1 MIATARALLALVLL
15 AVFYALVAAM
25 VLLWAAFLVAAL
37 WTAGTP
43 EATTPPTTVV
53 TACAA
58 LAPIV
63 FGMVWAVI
71 RTARPAAPREDAVT
85 VTRRGAPEL
94 WRTVEELALDVGT
107 RPPGHIK
114 LTAEVNASVTEDA
127 PLLGLAPG
135 RRVLYLGLPLLAGL
149 SPAELRAVLAHELG
163 HFSGRHS
170 RFGAV
175 AHRGAAGLVAAR
187 QAIQDASAAN
197 DLVRLYAGLPLL
209 LLGLYTHV
217 FRWLTR
223 PVRRRQ
229 ELEAD
234 REAARMAG
242 PGAVADALCSTAALE
257 AAWQEFLADFL
268 APMRRATGRIP
279 DDPFRA
285 FAHMAEAP
293 ELREPM
299 AALRAR
305 AVERPADRDDAHP
318 ALAVRLER
326 LSRLP
331 AREAAGEPFSSPRPL
346 SVPPRY
352 AVALGRVLLSGPDAG
367 ARVPWRDWLT
377 GLAEHRATRILTP
390 LAEAVR
396 GVEETEGMGRPRAE
410 PDGEPERLTIHRV
423 LRLLD
428 GGRRMPLARALNA
441 GLLSTGLLNAGL
453 PNAGLPEG
461 ERMPRGDQPGQD
473 PLAPLVEAL
482 AVLIG
487 AQLVAQGTAYWAMNW
502 TGPSI
507 LVPPDGIAP
516 ETIRTWADTAVRLPG
531 QTQRLGLH
539 LAALGVDERAPLPTT
554 GRAGGT
560 ADGPAPGEKAR
571 RISIAP
577 GATGPARQRITAVRA
592 LALTVLVGL
601 TGLTFVLW
609 ANRDEPSYP
618 GTPVTR
624 WNDRYQP
631 GGGTA
636 PGPTPFPTYQR
647 PTFPAWPTPPTY
659 HLPPRSVPSIHI
671 EPVIP
676 RSTP

>member
-1 MIATARALLALVLL
+1 MIAAARALLALALL

-58 LAPIV
+58 FAPIV

-71 RTARPAAPREDAVT
+71 RTARPAAPREDAVP

-197 DLVRLYAGLPLL
+197 DLVRLYAGVPLL

-234 REAARMAG
+234 REAARVAG

-257 AAWQEFLADFL
+257 AAWQEFLVDFL

-299 AALRAR
+299 AASRAR
-305 AVERPADRDDAHP
+305 AVERPADPDDAHP

-331 AREAAGEPFSSPRPL
+331 AREPGAEPSPEPL
-346 SVPPRY
+346 SVQPRY
-352 AVALGRVLLSGPDAG
+352 AVALGRVLLSGRGAG

-377 GLAEHRATRILTP
+377 ELAGHRATRILTP

-396 GVEETEGMGRPRAE
+396 GVEETEGMGRPKAE
-410 PDGEPERLTIHRV
+410 PEQDGEPEPERLTIHRV

-441 GLLSTGLLNAGL
+441 GL
-453 PNAGLPEG
+453 PKAGLPEG
-461 ERMPRGDQPGQD
+461 ERTPRGDHPEQD
-473 PLAPLVEAL
+473 PLAPLAEAL

-487 AQLVAQGTAYWAMNW
+487 AQLVARGTAYWAMNW

-539 LAALGVDERAPLPTT
+539 LAALGVDERAPLLTT

-560 ADGPAPGEKAR
+560 AYGPAPGEKAR
-571 RISIAP
+571 RISVAP
-577 GATGPARQRITAVRA
+577 GVTGPARQRITAVRA
-592 LALTVLVGL
+592 LALTVMLGL

-647 PTFPAWPTPPTY
+647 PTFPTWPTPPAY
-659 HLPPRSVPSIHI
+659 HLPSGSVPSVHI

>member
-1 MIATARALLALVLL
+1 MIATARALLALALL

-58 LAPIV
+58 FAPIV

-71 RTARPAAPREDAVT
+71 RTARPAAPRADAVT

-197 DLVRLYAGLPLL
+197 DLVRLYAGVPLL

-234 REAARMAG
+234 REAARVAG
-242 PGAVADALCSTAALE
+242 PGAIADALRSTAALE
-257 AAWQEFLADFL
+257 AAWQEFLAYFL

-285 FAHMAEAP
+285 FAHMVEAP

-305 AVERPADRDDAHP
+305 AVERPADPDDAHP

-331 AREAAGEPFSSPRPL
+331 AREPGREPSEQL
-346 SVPPRY
+346 SVHPRY
-352 AVALGRVLLSGPDAG
+352 AVELGRVLLSGPDAG
-367 ARVPWRDWLT
+367 TRVPWRDWLT
-377 GLAEHRATRILTP
+377 ELAEHRATRILTP
-390 LAEAVR
+390 LAKAVR
-396 GVEETEGMGRPRAE
+396 GVEKTERMGWMKAE

-441 GLLSTGLLNAGL
+441 R
-453 PNAGLPEG
+453 LPEG
-461 ERMPRGDQPGQD
+461 ERMPRGDQPAQD
-473 PLAPLVEAL
+473 PLAPLAEAL

-539 LAALGVDERAPLPTT
+539 LAALGVDERAPLPFT
-554 GRAGGT
+554 
-560 ADGPAPGEKAR
+560 GPAGNTKAR
-571 RISIAP
+571 QVSIAP
-577 GATGPARQRITAVRA
+577 GATGPARRRITAVRA
-592 LALTVLVGL
+592 LALTVLLGL

-609 ANRDEPSYP
+609 VNRDEPSYP

-647 PTFPAWPTPPTY
+647 PTFPVWPTPPAY
-659 HLPPRSVPSIHI
+659 HLPSGSVPSIHI
-671 EPVIP
+671 APVIP
-676 RSTP
+676 RPTP

>member
-1 MIATARALLALVLL
+1 MIAAARALLATARALLALALLVL
-15 AVFYALVAAM
+15 FYALVAAI

-43 EATTPPTTVV
+43 EAQTPPTTVV

-71 RTARPAAPREDAVT
+71 RTARPAAPREDVVT

-149 SPAELRAVLAHELG
+149 PPAELRAVLAHELG

-187 QAIQDASAAN
+187 QAIQGASAAN
-197 DLVRLYAGLPLL
+197 DLVRLYAGVPLL

-234 REAARMAG
+234 REAARVAG

-305 AVERPADRDDAHP
+305 AVERPADPDDAHP
-318 ALAVRLER
+318 ALAVRLAR

-331 AREAAGEPFSSPRPL
+331 VQEPDAAPSPRDPVPL
-346 SVPPRY
+346 RPRY
-352 AVALGRVLLSGPDAG
+352 AVALGRVLLPGPDAPSGPDAG

-377 GLAEHRATRILTP
+377 ELAEHRATRVLTP
-390 LAEAVR
+390 LAEAVCE
-396 GVEETEGMGRPRAE
+396 VEETEGTGQPTAR
-410 PDGEPERLTIHRV
+410 PERLTIHRV

-441 GLLSTGLLNAGL
+441 R
-453 PNAGLPEG
+453 LPEG
-461 ERMPRGDQPGQD
+461 GRMPRGDQTEQD
-473 PLAPLVEAL
+473 PLAPLAEAL

-487 AQLVAQGTAYWAMNW
+487 AQLVARGTAYWAMNW

-531 QTQRLGLH
+531 QTQLLGLH
-539 LAALGVDERAPLPTT
+539 LAALGVDECAPLPST
-554 GRAGGT
+554 GPAGGP
-560 ADGPAPGEKAR
+560 ADGPTPGEKAR
-571 RISIAP
+571 RISITP
-577 GATGPARQRITAVRA
+577 GATGPARRRITAVRA

-601 TGLTFVLW
+601 TGLTLALW
-609 ANRDEPSYP
+609 VNRDEPSYP

-631 GGGTA
+631 GGGTGTG
-636 PGPTPFPTYQR
+636 PGPYPTYQQ
-647 PTFPAWPTPPTY
+647 PTFPVWPTPPAY
-659 HLPPRSVPSIHI
+659 RLPPPSVPSIHI

-676 RSTP
+676 RPTP